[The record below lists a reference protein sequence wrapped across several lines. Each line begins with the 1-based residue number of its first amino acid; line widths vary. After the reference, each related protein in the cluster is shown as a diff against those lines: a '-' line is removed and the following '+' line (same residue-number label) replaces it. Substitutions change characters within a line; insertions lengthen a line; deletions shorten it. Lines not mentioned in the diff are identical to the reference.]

1 LRDEAPAGE
10 GAPAMPEQC
19 ESLLE
24 EEGQP
29 KKKAP

>member
-1 LRDEAPAGE
+1 LRDEALAGE

-19 ESLLE
+19 ELLLE

-29 KKKAP
+29 KTKTP